1 MGERPAHEEDNM
13 KCLHCRGAMRRST
26 APFHVDRHG
35 YHLALDAV
43 PAWVCGQC
51 GEPYFEE
58 REVDAIQGAI
68 RALDEQ
74 TRQLA
79 ADVA

>member
-1 MGERPAHEEDNM
+1 
-13 KCLHCRGAMRRST
+13 MRRST

-35 YHLALDAV
+35 YHLAIDVV

-51 GEPYFEE
+51 GEPCFEK

-68 RALDEQ
+68 QTLDEQ

-79 ADVA
+79 VDVA

>member
-13 KCLHCRGAMRRST
+13 KCLHCKGVMRRST
-26 APFHVDRHG
+26 APFHVDRLG
-35 YHLALDAV
+35 YHLALDSV

-51 GEPYFEE
+51 GEPFFEE

-68 RALDEQ
+68 RTLDEQ

>member
-1 MGERPAHEEDNM
+1 MGERLAYEETIMNCM
-13 KCLHCRGAMRRST
+13 HCQGKMERST
-26 APFHVDRHG
+26 APFYIDRNG
-35 YHLALDAV
+35 YHLALDIV
-43 PAWVCGQC
+43 PAWICRQC

-68 RALDEQ
+68 RTLDEQ
-74 TRQLA
+74 ARQLA